1 MEWFNTS
8 VLRVTLILVSTVGIY
23 AVVILFT
30 RLNGLRTFSKMSS
43 YDFAITIAV
52 GSVVA
57 GTALSDTPSLI
68 EGAVALGALYLCQR
82 AVSWARY
89 HYNASQLVDN
99 DPVVLMVGDT
109 LFKDVLENTRVTE
122 NDVYGKLREANVLDF
137 DEVQAVILESTG
149 DISVLHG
156 EPDTKKLN
164 PALLKG
170 VRGQERIKSGG
181 DAPDPAE
188 ASTM

>member
-1 MEWFNTS
+1 MEWFGTS
-8 VLRVTLILVSTVGIY
+8 AEKVALILVSTVGIY
-23 AVVILFT
+23 LAVILFT

-43 YDFAITIAV
+43 FDFAITVAV

-57 GTALSDTPSLI
+57 STVLSSVPSLV
-68 EGAVALGALYLCQR
+68 EGAIALGSLFICQR

-89 HYNASQLVDN
+89 HLNASEIVDN
-99 DPVVLMVGDT
+99 EPILLMVGDT
-109 LFKDVLENTRVTE
+109 LFKDVLEKTRVTE
-122 NDVYGKLREANVLDF
+122 DDVYGKLREANVLDF

-156 EPDTKKLN
+156 EPSTKKLN

-170 VRGQERIKSGG
+170 VRGQERIKDGG
-181 DAPDPAE
+181 NAPDPAE
-188 ASTM
+188 AGTV

>member
-1 MEWFNTS
+1 MEWFNTTA
-8 VLRVTLILVSTVGIY
+8 LRVTLIFVSTIGIY

-30 RLNGLRTFSKMSS
+30 RFNGLRTFSKMSS
-43 YDFAITIAV
+43 FDFAITIAV

-57 GTALSDTPSLI
+57 ATVLSETPSLI
-68 EGAVALGALYLCQR
+68 EGTVALGTLFLCQR

-89 HYNASQLVDN
+89 HLSASEVVDN
-99 DPVVLMVGDT
+99 EPILLMVGGT
-109 LFKDVLENTRVTE
+109 LFKDVLEATRVTE
-122 NDVYGKLREANVLDF
+122 DDVYGKLRESNVLDF

-156 EPDTKKLN
+156 EPGKKKLN

-170 VRGQERIKSGG
+170 VRGQEKIEFGG
-181 DAPDPAE
+181 DAPDPA
-188 ASTM
+188 AANTL